1 MDLESVQCVT
11 ERTPD
16 SLVTQQSSESSIE
29 QDTGYPVPT
38 IDQSHDVAL
47 VTKLLNRTR
56 DCHGVCSENILL
68 WGLPGCG
75 KRRIARQAALE
86 FSRSAN
92 CKVLFID
99 GRTHETFLRD
109 YRDAYITMTGDT
121 LPQGLAVEALLLKIR
136 IALESCRQDWLMV
149 IFDLQFYLEDGNDH
163 LPGGPDS
170 APTSF
175 LPERSRIMVTSS
187 YVVASLL
194 GSVDQDVAMIC
205 GLKFARWATC
215 LHVVGVDETKAIRY
229 LQDSGV
235 DASDISAIERH
246 GRSSTFS
253 IPPLRLALV
262 SASMRLLGM
271 NSSQFRRLLEKKSTR
286 TPTPSWPGS
295 SGIFSATMSVL
306 WNAIN
311 DYEPLAGRI
320 LAIVSIVDR
329 LHLPIS
335 LLAKFPEFQT
345 LDEDDFSCAINTL
358 VLSGLVEIHH
368 KFGHRT
374 INIPLTIYRWV
385 QLRLRA
391 VEDDDEY
398 GGIMR
403 AWEVIFTEYLTIPDM
418 EHAPG
423 ASYFSTERFWPLIGH
438 VTSLCNFKPANLR
451 VVCSFSYM
459 RFLEQVSL
467 VLIEDGIL
475 FNQGLVAIT
484 HALDMCAL
492 LMSQLR
498 SHSGNLRLHRY
509 YVSMLQTRSL
519 AFSKALK
526 FVEAKAELREAE
538 RYLTHHLSTDSCY
551 ADQRRRIDDAK
562 AHLSII
568 QQDFPEALR
577 LLNPLIS
584 SSDELEDSFVAAQR
598 HFWLTAYKISIKA
611 DVAALRH
618 SHEAMKYWVALP
630 EHERWGHKDSRR
642 LHWVENH
649 MICLMYQ
656 HKYKGALI
664 FGRPLLKRAQELT
677 PNFGISLCRMTY
689 RVVICLCAI
698 GKLDEAEEAV
708 CHLIARSDY
717 KRVEDETLSHLLVM
731 LYALGQLLHK
741 HGRVVEAEGVYRYIL
756 RSAKLWNV
764 PDITGPTNRYNVKG
778 AWSKLVIC
786 LIDQGKYLEA
796 KAVRER
802 YTEAEDEGSIG
813 EQTSEIMNRL
823 RMSYQDLVE
832 VYSRRLE
839 AERSGT
845 LLEWEAIVDLYG
857 LKGDLDDAITLFGDP
872 TQRIEQDRDFESD
885 IDIHNIRRARKSR
898 ILRLLNFPLVY
909 QSFCHYNTRR
919 PLLDHD
925 YSSEELWCN
934 LKQTILGQYWK
945 FCDCTRKRRRSA
957 SFDLNVLVDRAF
969 HEQHDESPRHADAGL
984 KQRLIDGW
992 VIRTPAPK
1000 QRPNGCS
1007 DFCPCIAANLVGEKE
1022 TKLLESKLFT
1032 WKESETE
1039 GSSQSKPTP
1048 RHPYRRRKVKR
1059 QPIPDHEIFVY
1070 KDAANTFRWLQSEFR
1085 DGDGDDENYIIPNA
1099 LNIPGISITPPD
1111 GESNL
1116 GQWSVD
1122 HQTKITEHY
1131 ERDYAAEFA
1140 LEMARAQKR
1149 RFECHRLDAI
1159 LEDDDENED

>member
-1 MDLESVQCVT
+1 MDLESVQGVV

-16 SLVTQQSSESSIE
+16 VVDPQQSSQSSTE
-29 QDTGYPVPT
+29 QDTECLFPT

-47 VTKLLNRTR
+47 VAKLLNRTR

-86 FSRSAN
+86 FSRSTQ

-109 YRDAYITMTGDT
+109 YRDAYTTMTGHT

-136 IALESCRQDWLMV
+136 IALESCRQHWLMV
-149 IFDLQFYLEDGNDH
+149 IFDLQFYLEDGNDP
-163 LPGGPDS
+163 LPGGPES

-175 LPERSRIMVTSS
+175 LPERSRILVTSS
-187 YVVASLL
+187 YVIASLL

-215 LHVVGVDETKAIRY
+215 LHVVGVDETKAVRY
-229 LQDSGV
+229 LHDSGV
-235 DASDISAIERH
+235 DASDISAFERNA
-246 GRSSTFS
+246 SSSSLS

-262 SASMRLLGM
+262 SASMRLLGLS
-271 NSSQFRRLLEKKSTR
+271 SSQFRRLLEKKSTR
-286 TPTPSWPGS
+286 TPIPSWPGS

-335 LLAKFPEFQT
+335 LLAKFPIFQT
-345 LDEDDFSCAINTL
+345 IDEDDFSSAINTL

-391 VEDDDEY
+391 VEDEEEY
-398 GGIMR
+398 GDIMR
-403 AWEVIFTEYLTIPDM
+403 AWEVIFTEYLTVTDKDNS
-418 EHAPG
+418 PG
-423 ASYFSTERFWPLIGH
+423 TSYFSTERFWPLVGH
-438 VTSLCNFKPANLR
+438 VTSLCNIKPSNLR

-467 VLIEDGIL
+467 IFIEDGIL

-492 LMSQLR
+492 LMSR
-498 SHSGNLRLHRY
+498 FRRRGGNLRLHRY

-526 FVEAKAELREAE
+526 FVEAKAELREAD
-538 RYLTHHLSTDSCY
+538 RYLTQHLSTDSCY
-551 ADQRRRIDDAK
+551 ANQKRRIDDAK

-577 LLNPLIS
+577 LLDPLIS
-584 SSDELEDSFVAAQR
+584 SSDDLEDSFIVAQR

-611 DVAALRH
+611 DVGALKH
-618 SHEAMKYWVALP
+618 SHVAMKYWVALP

-656 HKYKGALI
+656 YKYKGALL

-689 RVVICLCAI
+689 RVVVCLCAI
-698 GKLDEAEEAV
+698 DKLDEAEEAV
-708 CHLIARSDY
+708 CHLIARPDY
-717 KRVEDETLSHLLVM
+717 KRVEDETLSHLLVI
-731 LYALGQLLHK
+731 LYALGQLLHR
-741 HGRVVEAEGVYRYIL
+741 HGRLVEAEGVFRYIL
-756 RSAKLWNV
+756 RGAKLWNV
-764 PDITGPTNRYNVKG
+764 PELAGPIRYNVKG
-778 AWSKLVIC
+778 VWSRLVRC

-796 KAVRER
+796 QAIRDE
-802 YTEAEDEGSIG
+802 YLDAEDEERLGGQISG
-813 EQTSEIMNRL
+813 FMSQL
-823 RMSYQDLVE
+823 RMAYQDLVD
-832 VYSRRLE
+832 VYARRLE

-845 LLEWEAIVDLYG
+845 LLEWEALVDIHG
-857 LKGDLDDAITLFGDP
+857 LRSDLDEAITMFGDP

-885 IDIHNIRRARKSR
+885 IDIHNVRRARKSR

-909 QSFCHYNTRR
+909 QSFVHLNTRR
-919 PLLDHD
+919 IQFDDD
-925 YSSEELWCN
+925 YSAEELWCDR
-934 LKQTILGQYWK
+934 KQTILGQYWK
-945 FCDCTRKRRRSA
+945 FCNCTRKRHRSA
-957 SFDLNVLVDRAF
+957 SFDLNVLVDGAF
-969 HEQHDESPRHADAGL
+969 HEQHDEPPKSVDARF
-984 KQRLIDGW
+984 KQTLIDKW
-992 VIRTPAPK
+992 VVRSPASK
-1000 QRPNGCS
+1000 TRPIGCS
-1007 DFCPCIAANLVGEKE
+1007 DLCPCVVANLAGEKE
-1022 TKLLESKLFT
+1022 TKLLESKLFI
-1032 WKESETE
+1032 WKDTETR
-1039 GSSQSKPTP
+1039 GSAPSKQIP
-1048 RHPYRRRKVKR
+1048 RYPYRRREVKR
-1059 QPIPDHEIFVY
+1059 QPIADLEIFRY
-1070 KDAANTFRWLQSEFR
+1070 KEAENTWIWLPSEFR
-1085 DGDGDDENYIIPNA
+1085 DGDGEDENYIIPNA
-1099 LNIPGISITPPD
+1099 LDIPGISITPPE
-1111 GESNL
+1111 GERDL
-1116 GQWSVD
+1116 GKLAVD

-1140 LEMARAQKR
+1140 SEMTRAATR
-1149 RFECHRLDAI
+1149 RFEYHQLDAI
-1159 LEDDDENED
+1159 LEDEDEDEDQ